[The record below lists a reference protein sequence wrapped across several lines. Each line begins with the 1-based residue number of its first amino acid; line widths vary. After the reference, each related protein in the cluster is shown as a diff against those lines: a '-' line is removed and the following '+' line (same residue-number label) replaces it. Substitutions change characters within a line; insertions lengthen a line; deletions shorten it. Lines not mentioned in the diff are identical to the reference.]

1 MRGSIIVHVTVEISD
16 GLIPILLIPIPKS
29 LTADGKVLKVYKQ
42 EPIEKFEPF
51 LYMFS
56 KPFVAVPTWKLL
68 RTYTNYLNEDKKYK
82 EVDSINRKV
91 FYA

>member
-1 MRGSIIVHVTVEISD
+1 MRGSRIVRVTVEISD
-16 GLIPILLIPIPKS
+16 GLIPILLNPIPKS

-56 KPFVAVPTWKLL
+56 KPFVAVP
-68 RTYTNYLNEDKKYK
+68 
-82 EVDSINRKV
+82 I
-91 FYA
+91 

>member
-1 MRGSIIVHVTVEISD
+1 MRGYRIVRVTVEISD

-51 LYMFS
+51 LYMFFKAICCS
-56 KPFVAVPTWKLL
+56 TNLKIAQNLQKLPW
-68 RTYTNYLNEDKKYK
+68 
-82 EVDSINRKV
+82 
-91 FYA
+91 

>member
-1 MRGSIIVHVTVEISD
+1 MRGSSIVHVTFEISD
-16 GLIPILLIPIPKS
+16 GLIPILLILIPKS

-51 LYMFS
+51 LKHVFQS
-56 KPFVAVPTWKLL
+56 HLL
-68 RTYTNYLNEDKKYK
+68 QYQFENCSELTHIILMRIKKYK

-91 FYA
+91 F